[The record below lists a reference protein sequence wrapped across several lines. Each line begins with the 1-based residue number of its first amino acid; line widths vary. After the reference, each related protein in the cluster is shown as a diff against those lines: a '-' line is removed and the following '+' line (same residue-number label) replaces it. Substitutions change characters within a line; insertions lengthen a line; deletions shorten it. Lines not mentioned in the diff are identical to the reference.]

1 MKRQSYIWATA
12 YWKSIDGVANSQAH
26 IKIWWI
32 FQIMWIKTMILFH
45 ILDSNTYNK
54 LTVVQI
60 HMWLLWRKQNDD
72 NDKNRNR
79 YQFIVSAFS
88 YHLIFLSSSIF
99 QRKKKNAN
107 LWKRI
112 NYLLYENQNN
122 NVVIEFFRNRE
133 HDEIYSCN
141 QF

>member
-1 MKRQSYIWATA
+1 MVRNLRIYLMKRQSYIWATA
-12 YWKSIDGVANSQAH
+12 YWKSMDGVANSQAH

-99 QRKKKNAN
+99 QRKKKCKFMETNK
-107 LWKRI
+107 LSFVREPK
-112 NYLLYENQNN
+112 QQC
-122 NVVIEFFRNRE
+122 RNR
-133 HDEIYSCN
+133 I
-141 QF
+141 FPK